1 MGRPPLRKK
10 GAMTA
15 AERQRRH
22 RRKLRKEQREAEV
35 LATRV
40 RHLQPQS
47 DHDRGRH
54 PVTSQGFRAFQT
66 LRKRHTV
73 FGCDG

>member
-15 AERQRRH
+15 AEQQRRH

-35 LATRV
+35 IGDAG
-40 RHLQPQS
+40 PQ
-47 DHDRGRH
+47 HGRG
-54 PVTSQGFRAFQT
+54 P
-66 LRKRHTV
+66 
-73 FGCDG
+73 